1 MVNMITSYADTD
13 SLFLH
18 CKGFRREDA
27 FALGH
32 HLEGEFESIY

>member
-1 MVNMITSYADTD
+1 MILRYADTD

-32 HLEGEFESIY
+32 HLEGEIMPIV